1 MFKVSLELETPTAAS
16 GPLDLVN
23 VMEDVA
29 RKVRETV
36 IETGLLDRVSESD
49 SMVHDVNGNIIR
61 ALRFLRDRVEFGIS
75 DEEWAELE
83 RGLA

>member
-49 SMVHDVNGNIIR
+49 SMVHDVNGNIIG
-61 ALRFLRDRVEFGIS
+61 ALRVEFGIS